1 MVEAEGL
8 EPTNSDET
16 RFTVWRRCRLAMLP
30 DAHRTWCESI
40 LLVELKFAY
49 EPSVTLDNSF
59 VGKAGVE
66 PATFTLSV

>member
-1 MVEAEGL
+1 
-8 EPTNSDET
+8 
-16 RFTVWRRCRLAMLP
+16 MLP